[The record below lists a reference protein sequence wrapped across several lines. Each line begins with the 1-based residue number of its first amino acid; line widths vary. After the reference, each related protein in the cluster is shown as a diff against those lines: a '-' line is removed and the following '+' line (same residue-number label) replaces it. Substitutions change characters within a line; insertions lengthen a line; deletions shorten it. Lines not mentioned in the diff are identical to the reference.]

1 LWWAFY
7 LSLAL
12 GFLAKGPIAWI
23 PLLTV
28 LTTIVLRRD
37 WQLAR
42 HFKFLRGILLMVGVV
57 ALWGIPALIQTHG
70 QFFAIGIGRH
80 VIGRSLATMEG
91 HGASSFGMYLL
102 LLPFYFVTIFVSFFP
117 WSIRLPWLIRQLWRQ
132 KKAGISNPGY
142 SGKEIDN
149 YLLTGIAVIFVIFT
163 LVSTKLPHYTLP
175 AFPLLAL
182 LLARH
187 WQGAAPATNHGFSFR
202 TIATSTTCVCIAIAL
217 VVPPLVARFF
227 PAYQLFRES
236 HTYLQTNTQ
245 FASVEF
251 EEPSV
256 VWYFRSRVQGFLTRL
271 NKKNAVDFMSKS
283 GPRFVIVPTSAA
295 GTLFADPPQDWKRF
309 STRGFNVAK
318 GKFVDLTLVL
328 KPE

>member
-1 LWWAFY
+1 MVDSA
-7 LSLAL
+7 
-12 GFLAKGPIAWI
+12 IAE
-23 PLLTV
+23 T
-28 LTTIVLRRD
+28 
-37 WQLAR
+37 
-42 HFKFLRGILLMVGVV
+42 KE
-57 ALWGIPALIQTHG
+57 
-70 QFFAIGIGRH
+70 
-80 VIGRSLATMEG
+80 S
-91 HGASSFGMYLL
+91 
-102 LLPFYFVTIFVSFFP
+102 
-117 WSIRLPWLIRQLWRQ
+117 
-132 KKAGISNPGY
+132 GISNPGY
-142 SGKEIDN
+142 SGNEIDN
-149 YLLTGIAVIFVIFT
+149 YLLTSIAVIFVIFT

-187 WQGAAPATNHGFSFR
+187 WQGAACATNHGSSFR

-251 EEPSV
+251 EEPSL

-295 GTLFADPPQDWKRF
+295 GTLFADPPQDWKMF

-328 KPE
+328 KLE